1 MSYVEKNLMA
11 GETVVYKTRL
21 HWIAIFW
28 PIVLSLLFGVPGLV
42 LLARAMTAAKDD
54 SSRSTPM
61 LLGGFILLVVG
72 CVCLGIG
79 LLKRNATEM
88 AVTDRRVIVKVGV
101 ATRRTFELLLSKV
114 ESIGVEESVMGR
126 ILGYGT
132 VVVRGTGGTPEPF
145 DTVAHPLEFRKQ
157 VQQQIEK
164 SQERSRS

>member
-1 MSYVEKNLMA
+1 VSYVEKNLIA
-11 GETVVYKTRL
+11 GETVVYTTRL
-21 HWIAIFW
+21 HWIVLIR
-28 PIVLSLLFGVPGLV
+28 PIALSLLSGLPGLF
-42 LLARAMTAAKDD
+42 LLAGSFVDTGDRSGT
-54 SSRSTPM
+54 STPT
-61 LLGGFILLVVG
+61 LVGGLILLAVG
-72 CVCLGIG
+72 GACIGAG

-114 ESIGVEESVMGR
+114 ESIGVEESMIGR

-145 DTVAHPLEFRKQ
+145 DRVAHPIEFRKQ

-164 SQERSRS
+164 LQERSR